1 MVDVWTFG
9 YAARQGG
16 FAPNVVGYRVEAVDG
31 HVGEVDEATF
41 DDGSSYLIVDAGFWI
56 FGKRRMVPGGCV
68 DRVDEATRTIYLSC
82 SKEAVQSAPDY
93 EPALHNDQAHREA
106 VTDAFAPSRYEEM
119 TGDPI
124 GPEKGPGRVA

>member
-9 YAARQGG
+9 YGARQGG
-16 FAPNVVGYRVEAVDG
+16 FALDVVGYGVESVDG

-41 DDGSSYLIVDAGFWI
+41 DDGSSCLIVDTGFWI
-56 FGKRRMVPGGCV
+56 FGKRRMVPGGYV

-93 EPALHNDQAHREA
+93 EPALHNDEAHRAA
-106 VTDAFAPSRYEEM
+106 VTDAFAPSRYRGM

-124 GPEKGPGRVA
+124 GPEKGPGRIA